1 MNSTAIIAILSVFGL
16 APMTVFGF
24 ILLLKRQKHRVDELR
39 YKKEILELEL
49 EREAYKIKLLEE
61 ENRKY
66 DRLIQDQS
74 RN

>member
-1 MNSTAIIAILSVFGL
+1 MDSIAVIAILSVFGL

-24 ILLLKRQKHRVDELR
+24 ILLLKRQKHRVEELR

-49 EREAYKIKLLEE
+49 EKDAYKIKLLEE

>member
-1 MNSTAIIAILSVFGL
+1 MDSTAIIAIFSVFGL

-24 ILLLKRQKHRVDELR
+24 ILLLKRQKHRVEELR

-49 EREAYKIKLLEE
+49 EKEAYKIKLLEE

-66 DRLIQDQS
+66 DRLIQDQC